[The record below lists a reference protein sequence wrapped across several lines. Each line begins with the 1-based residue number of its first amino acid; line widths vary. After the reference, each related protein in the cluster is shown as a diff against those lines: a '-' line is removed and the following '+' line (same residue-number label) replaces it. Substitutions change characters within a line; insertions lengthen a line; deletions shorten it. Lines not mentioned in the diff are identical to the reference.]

1 MQSGNAI
8 QTRQQVAVIKSMAD
22 PEAAAACSR
31 NRDESGF
38 VQEVETAPRSAEEAD
53 HERARESA
61 PGRGSHNHEDL
72 ENKVFMK
79 L

>member
-8 QTRQQVAVIKSMAD
+8 LQTRQQVAVIKSMAD

-38 VQEVETAPRSAEEAD
+38 VQEVETAEICR
-53 HERARESA
+53 
-61 PGRGSHNHEDL
+61 RG
-72 ENKVFMK
+72 
-79 L
+79 